1 MMMTYL
7 LKLLIITIILA
18 NVFGFLIDLSVIN
31 NKGDTYFDL
40 IIHPYWMLIGFL
52 LFVFAL
58 LPITWYMNSETFLVN
73 SIDYEKQ
80 KIEILNKKIEQENS
94 KYTSEE
100 RIMIYKNE
108 KQRREKNIKD
118 FQEKFNKKLS
128 PSKKRQ

>member
-7 LKLLIITIILA
+7 LKLLIIIIILA
-18 NVFGFLIDLSVIN
+18 NVFGILINVLGID
-31 NKGDTYFDL
+31 NKRDTYFNL

-52 LFVFAL
+52 LFVFT
-58 LPITWYMNSETFLVN
+58 LPLITCYTNSKNFLVN

-80 KIEILNKKIEQENS
+80 KIEILNKRIEQENS

-108 KQRREKNIKD
+108 KQRREEKIKS
-118 FQEKFNKKLS
+118 FQEKLNKKLS
-128 PSKKRQ
+128 PSKK

>member
-7 LKLLIITIILA
+7 LKLLIIIIILA
-18 NVFGFLIDLSVIN
+18 NVFGILINVLGID
-31 NKGDTYFDL
+31 NKRDTYFNL

-52 LFVFAL
+52 LFVFT
-58 LPITWYMNSETFLVN
+58 LPLITCYTNSKNFLVN

-80 KIEILNKKIEQENS
+80 KIEILNKRIEQENS

-108 KQRREKNIKD
+108 KQRREKRIKG
-118 FQEKFNKKLS
+118 FQEKLNKELS

>member
-7 LKLLIITIILA
+7 LKLLIIIIILA
-18 NVFGFLIDLSVIN
+18 NVFGILINVLGID
-31 NKGDTYFDL
+31 NKRDTYFNL

-58 LPITWYMNSETFLVN
+58 LPITCYMNSKTFLVN

-80 KIEILNKKIEQENS
+80 KIDTLNERIEQENS
-94 KYTSEE
+94 KYTFEE

-108 KQRREKNIKD
+108 KQRREEKIKS
-118 FQEKFNKKLS
+118 FQEKLNKKLS
-128 PSKKRQ
+128 PSKK